1 MRKKQDKFEG
11 HMRLKRGD
19 EVVVL
24 AGKDRGKRGKIVQVE
39 PDKGFVY
46 VEGVNIQVRHQR
58 PRQATRAMP
67 QTQTGR
73 IERPGPLHR
82 SKVMLVDP
90 RSGKPTKVA
99 MGRTA
104 DGRRGRISKR
114 SGEFIDDV

>member
-1 MRKKQDKFEG
+1 
-11 HMRLKRGD
+11 
-19 EVVVL
+19 
-24 AGKDRGKRGKIVQVE
+24 
-39 PDKGFVY
+39 
-46 VEGVNIQVRHQR
+46 
-58 PRQATRAMP
+58 MP

-90 RSGKPTKVA
+90 QSGKPTKVA